1 MSITKKTPVIPEAY
15 KELKDSALLNSR
27 DIAKI
32 FGYKGNRPIT
42 MAYQRGNIPKPSKS
56 IKCGIRIKAKEHN
69 FWTLGTIRKW
79 GEKLLEGDI

>member
-32 FGYKGNRPIT
+32 FGYKEIGQIT
-42 MAYQRGNIPKPSKS
+42 QAYKKGSIPKPSKS
-56 IKCGIRIKAKEHN
+56 IKCGIVINKSEYN

-79 GEKLLEGDI
+79 GNELT

>member
-32 FGYKGNRPIT
+32 FGYKEIEQIT
-42 MAYQRGNIPKPSKS
+42 QAYQKGNIPNPDKSVHCSMRPNSK
-56 IKCGIRIKAKEHN
+56 KNN

-79 GEKLLEGDI
+79 GKELT